1 LKTVLAPRASTIL
14 YNVLVSQR
22 QAKPW
27 LLPANICPIVPITFM
42 KAKVPFELVDI
53 SSTSL
58 HIDLDQA
65 EARMKKREI
74 GGVLYA
80 HTYGEESTPDDF
92 FTRAKSL
99 NPDLLVVDDR
109 CLCIPTVETK
119 SSADVVLFSTG
130 YAKIVELNLCGY
142 AFMKDDVKYESAP
155 LKFDPARHEELE
167 MDYKA
172 AVRSRDRFDYRDS
185 DWLQAETELPEWET
199 YRRMVEVGLELSL
212 LQKRRLNAIYTTR
225 LPMEIQLREQYQT
238 WRFNI
243 RVKNKKQIMDAV
255 VANGLFASSHYA
267 SLAGIMSEGRAPV
280 AESLAGEVVNLFNDH
295 HCDDDRAE
303 RMTGLILRTLA

>member
-1 LKTVLAPRASTIL
+1 
-14 YNVLVSQR
+14 
-22 QAKPW
+22 
-27 LLPANICPIVPITFM
+27 M
-42 KAKVPFELVDI
+42 KAKVPFEFVDI
-53 SSTSL
+53 SPESL
-58 HIDLDQA
+58 HMDLNQA
-65 EARMKKREI
+65 EARIKKGDV

-80 HTYGEESTPDDF
+80 HTYGEESTPDEF
-92 FTRAKSL
+92 FMRAKSL
-99 NPDLLVVDDR
+99 NPALLIVDDR
-109 CLCIPTVETK
+109 CLCVPAFDAN

-130 YAKIVELNLCGY
+130 YAKVVELNSGGY
-142 AFMKDDVKYESAP
+142 AWMREDVDYEPAQ
-155 LKFDPARHEELE
+155 LKFDPAHHEKLE
-167 MDYKA
+167 KSYKA
-172 AVRSRDRFDYRDS
+172 AVQNRTRFDYRDS
-185 DWLQAETELPEWET
+185 DWLQTDGELSDWRI
-199 YRRMVEVGLELSL
+199 YRRMIEVGLELSL

-243 RVKNKKQIMDAV
+243 RVKNKKQIMDVV